1 MYSSALKICIF
12 TNNTNPPDNN
22 TNTTTNTTTTS
33 STQVPIPDYLE
44 IIILGSAA
52 VILCLS
58 KLSAPITNLKVSL
71 FCLVTLLTTVALIR
85 LIYVEGVAIQQEGVF
100 NSNISTILAFV
111 SIGVHAVGLFSLII
125 GMVVIKD

>member
-1 MYSSALKICIF
+1 VYSSALKICIF

-22 TNTTTNTTTTS
+22 TNTTTNTSS

-85 LIYVEGVAIQQEGVF
+85 FIYVEGVAIKQEGSF
-100 NSNISTILAFV
+100 SSNISTILAFV
-111 SIGVHAVGLFSLII
+111 SIGVHGVGLFSLII